1 MSPRLLT
8 HRPSHLA
15 RLLISATLLV
25 SCSSNSPQTAK
36 TPPPPSKPEEG
47 LDREAQAIL
56 DGYDAAILSDPNN
69 GQLRVA
75 RCSFLGELSETA
87 KAQRERLRGLALS
100 DCEHVLSTARDPRLI
115 AYAHDVARV
124 IEGRQVFREK
134 KTICPEDA
142 RKAEQEAYY
151 LVRANKLKESLPH
164 FERAVARCPGN
175 ASFQIRYGHA
185 FMLLRDF
192 ERAKKFLSEGLKRDP
207 WDRSGHLFLSDV
219 YRQSGDLE
227 LAYLHA
233 SLAVLS
239 DPSYEFG
246 WEQLKELASGR
257 GRELLRPTNRRGVV
271 RLDGKGNPEVVLP
284 LGTDPNSSE
293 AQFWLGLG
301 LVEVTE
307 LKERAKEAAAKQANQ
322 SPLGRDRARVKENL
336 VFQRHLIEKDPS
348 KRSKIMDVVEEAVQK
363 GYLDEA
369 IFLCLIDARL
379 AREFIAYRE
388 KHRERLLEYI
398 ASILA
403 PLSSE
408 RL

>member
-1 MSPRLLT
+1 MSGD
-8 HRPSHLA
+8 
-15 RLLISATLLV
+15 
-25 SCSSNSPQTAK
+25 AK
-36 TPPPPSKPEEG
+36 N
-47 LDREAQAIL
+47 IL
-56 DGYDAAILSDPNN
+56 DGYDAAIESDPNN

-87 KAQRERLRGLALS
+87 KAERERLRGRALS
-100 DCEHVLSTARDPRLI
+100 DCEHVLSTAQDPRLI

-124 IEGRQVFREK
+124 IEGRQIFREK
-134 KTICPEDA
+134 KTVCPEDA
-142 RKAEQEAYY
+142 RKAAQEAYY
-151 LVRANKLKESLPH
+151 LVRANKLKESLPQ

-175 ASFQIRYGHA
+175 ASFQIRYGHT

-192 ERAKKFLSEGLKRDP
+192 DRAKKFFTEGLKRDP
-207 WDRSGHLFLSDV
+207 WDRSGHLFLSDL
-219 YRQSGDLE
+219 YRQGGDLE
-227 LAYLHA
+227 LAYNRA
-233 SLAVLS
+233 SLAVIS

-271 RLDGKGNPEVVLP
+271 RLDSQGNPQVVLP

-301 LVEVTE
+301 LVEATE
-307 LKERAKEAAAKQANQ
+307 LKQPAKEAAAKQANQ
-322 SPLGRDRARVKENL
+322 SPLIRDRARVKENL
-336 VFQRHLIEKDPS
+336 DFQRHLIEKDPS
-348 KRSKIMDVVEEAVQK
+348 KRSKITDVVEEAVQK

-379 AREFIAYRE
+379 AREYIDYRD
-388 KHRERLLEYI
+388 KNRERLLEYI

-403 PLSSE
+403 PLSPE